1 MGLGSGFVNL
11 FKNWGKG
18 IGNAADNFWLG
29 ANAQKAIRDEI
40 EKKFQSKIDL
50 ARRAESRRAD
60 NIKDLGDKIT
70 QSKQELQDAQK
81 AWKDNYDSALA
92 DAKAQRQTDI
102 ADYDAKSKAYQD
114 ALDKA
119 NASRQSIFDKL
130 ADDEDNYDRF
140 RTIFTDVNTG
150 ERFILNHITGQ
161 RESLTKAY
169 KRATPKQIQYLN
181 KALQGYGD
189 RLYDSKSGKV
199 INVFDESN
207 INTYQGKNN
216 IFDSYYSN
224 KISTHN
230 ADIRNADNQIKQANG
245 DLSTWQKNNSQPQAW
260 DDAVDLKPFKTTYE
274 KTNGKL
280 PKEYSFNGQNY
291 SKEKDLEDA
300 YNEALK
306 FEKAKRDI
314 ASRGASRYASER
326 DKEIAQRIQDAKD
339 MNKAK
344 VALGGTLGAGAL
356 YAGARAMY
364 GGDDTPD
371 NTDNTNNID
380 NTDNTYTGEP
390 DPDFNVEKEGQAI
403 LNNEQQSDT
412 APINAGFD
420 PDKADALAAAA
431 YDKGV
436 EDSNSIESNG
446 DLGNNIAAK
455 TGGHTIDDGLF
466 ELLKAMENPYK
477 ANAIADYIY
486 SRYGND
492 PDVQRLGWR
501 GWLNKYYGDS
511 LRSRMNIDP
520 SGYNGMHIA

>member
-29 ANAQKAIRDEI
+29 ADAQKAIRDEV
-40 EKKFQSKIDL
+40 EKKFLSKID
-50 ARRAESRRAD
+50 RAHRYESKRAD
-60 NIKDLGDKIT
+60 NIKDLGDKLT

-92 DAKAQRQTDI
+92 GAKSQRQTDI
-102 ADYDAKSKAYQD
+102 DNYNQQLQRYNDAV
-114 ALDKA
+114 A
-119 NASRQSIFDKL
+119 NAKRGRQGILDQL
-130 ADDEDNYDRF
+130 YDSDAHYDPS

-150 ERFILNHITGQ
+150 DRYILDPLNGGY
-161 RESLTKAY
+161 RSLNSL
-169 KRATPKQIQYLN
+169 PKKEIKKFLKN
-181 KALQGYGD
+181 YGNFD
-189 RLYDSKSGKV
+189 TRLFDSKSGSV
-199 INVFDESN
+199 INAFDTS
-207 INTYQGKNN
+207 TRKQYKGKVP
-216 IFDSYYSN
+216 FDSYYSN
-224 KISTHN
+224 RISTQN
-230 ADIRNADNQIKQANG
+230 AALRDADNQIKQAKG
-245 DLSTWQKNNSQPQAW
+245 DLTNWKNNNSQPQTW
-260 DDAVDLKPFKTTYE
+260 NDANDLQTFETTY
-274 KTNGKL
+274 KNTNGKL
-280 PKEYSFNGQNY
+280 PKDYSFNGQTYKNE
-291 SKEKDLEDA
+291 KELDKA
-300 YNEALK
+300 YKEALAH
-306 FEKAKRDI
+306 EQKRKDI
-314 ASRGASRYASER
+314 ADEVASRYVSKR
-326 DKEIAQRIQDAKD
+326 DAEIAQRIQDAKD

-344 VALGGTLGAGAL
+344 AVLGGTLGAGAL

-371 NTDNTNNID
+371 NTDNT
-380 NTDNTYTGEP
+380 DNTYTGEP
-390 DPDFNVEKEGQAI
+390 DPNFNVEKEGQAI

-412 APINAGFD
+412 APINADFD

-477 ANAIADYIY
+477 ANAVADYIY

>member
-29 ANAQKAIRDEI
+29 ANAQSTRKAIRDEI
-40 EKKFQSKIDL
+40 EKKFKSKIDL
-50 ARRAESRRAD
+50 AHRAESKRAA
-60 NIKDLGDKIT
+60 NIKDLDAKLNE
-70 QSKQELQDAQK
+70 SKANRKQAQDVWQQQ
-81 AWKDNYDSALA
+81 YDAALA
-92 DAKAQRQTDI
+92 SAKNQRQTDI
-102 ADYDAKSKAYQD
+102 DNYNAQLKTYKEALAD
-114 ALDKA
+114 A
-119 NASRQSIFDKL
+119 NAGKQNIL
-130 ADDEDNYDRF
+130 AQLQAKEAQYNPY

-150 ERFILNHITGQ
+150 TKYVFDPSTGKYEELSTFYKKLKPKEQKAIQSYDNRLIDVNTNRVLN
-161 RESLTKAY
+161 
-169 KRATPKQIQYLN
+169 P
-181 KALQGYGD
+181 
-189 RLYDSKSGKV
+189 
-199 INVFDESN
+199 FDES
-207 INTYQGKNN
+207 TNN
-216 IFDSYYSN
+216 MYKGYSAFDNYYPT
-224 KISTHN
+224 KISTQD
-230 ADIRNADNQIKQANG
+230 AIALRDAENQIKLADANLRG
-245 DLSTWQKNNSQPQAW
+245 WKKQSQPKAW
-260 DDAVDLKPFKTTYE
+260 DDNVDLKPFKTTYE

-291 SKEKDLEDA
+291 SKESELEKAYKEALAHEQNRKDLADEV
-300 YNEALK
+300 
-306 FEKAKRDI
+306 
-314 ASRGASRYASER
+314 ASRYASKR
-326 DKEIAQRIQDAKD
+326 DAEIAQRIQDAKD

-477 ANAIADYIY
+477 ANAVADYIY